1 MREREEKREKRRER
15 RRAERRRQSV
25 IPGRRQTKSHGK
37 RESYERK
44 HKLQACFG
52 RPGLGAT
59 RRQEDEGENESPLC
73 ENHEVKLLIPLSFS
87 LSLSLSLF
95 LSLSFALTFGGDMCE
110 NAQETNPKNS
120 PCVSFLFQASRSQRA
135 NSYQQCKNN
144 AQQLE
149 TWWLISSRRNMKSK
163 STLFARR

>member
-87 LSLSLSLF
+87 FSLSLSLSHS
-95 LSLSFALTFGGDMCE
+95 LSLSLLEETCVRTHRKLTPKTLPVSLFCSKRVGLSEQTVTNSARTTRSSSRHGG
-110 NAQETNPKNS
+110 
-120 PCVSFLFQASRSQRA
+120 LFQA
-135 NSYQQCKNN
+135 
-144 AQQLE
+144 E
-149 TWWLISSRRNMKSK
+149 EI
-163 STLFARR
+163 